1 MKAFIKITALFLLQ
15 FSVVYANGGQPPPPP
30 LFVSTEITGPPLQAP
45 LFFADTNS
53 VTFFTQV
60 SFYTPSSLD
69 GKISVEGTR
78 AVSSPDQNGKN
89 FEWKLPTAAFNG
101 GIALKIWKS
110 FELFFTLKL
119 DNREN
124 ELSLSGSDMG
134 MSFLISSTND
144 LRVRLD
150 FGLSYNNP
158 DAKILL
164 LDPYSYYNDT
174 TYVTKTST
182 NKDMSPFV
190 SLTMQYAAKDWIVNP
205 YVQISYCRFPLFD
218 IEDSRG
224 EIWSVINI
232 FSVTPG
238 ITYRLSDVVMLSAGG
253 SYFIPSEMENRSS
266 QGIFSG
272 FVQANFLF

>member
-1 MKAFIKITALFLLQ
+1 MKTFTKIIALFILQISLL
-15 FSVVYANGGQPPPPP
+15 YANGGQPPPPP
-30 LFVSTEITGPPLQAP
+30 LFVRTEITGPPLQVP

-53 VTFFTQV
+53 VTFLTQV
-60 SFYTPSSLD
+60 SFYIPSSLE

-78 AVSSPDQNGKN
+78 AVGTSGQDAKN
-89 FEWKLPTAAFNG
+89 LEWKLPSAAFNG

-110 FELFFTLKL
+110 FELFFMLKL

-124 ELSLSGSDMG
+124 KLSFSGSDIG
-134 MSFLISSTND
+134 MSFLVSSTNN
-144 LRVRLD
+144 LRIRLD
-150 FGLSYNNP
+150 FGLSHSEL
-158 DAKILL
+158 DAETLL
-164 LDPYSYYNDT
+164 MDPYIYYEDT
-174 TYVTKTST
+174 TYVTKKST
-182 NKDMSPFV
+182 NKGISPFA
-190 SLTMQYAAKDWIVNP
+190 SLTMQYAAKEWIVNP
-205 YVQISYCRFPLFD
+205 YVQFSYCRFPLFD
-218 IEDSRG
+218 IADSRG

-272 FVQANFLF
+272 CVQANFLF

>member
-1 MKAFIKITALFLLQ
+1 
-15 FSVVYANGGQPPPPP
+15 
-30 LFVSTEITGPPLQAP
+30 
-45 LFFADTNS
+45 
-53 VTFFTQV
+53 
-60 SFYTPSSLD
+60 
-69 GKISVEGTR
+69 
-78 AVSSPDQNGKN
+78 
-89 FEWKLPTAAFNG
+89 
-101 GIALKIWKS
+101 
-110 FELFFTLKL
+110 
-119 DNREN
+119 
-124 ELSLSGSDMG
+124 MG

-150 FGLSYNNP
+150 FGLSYNNL
-158 DAKILL
+158 DAKTLL

-182 NKDMSPFV
+182 NKGMSPFV

-205 YVQISYCRFPLFD
+205 YVKISYCRFPLFD

-238 ITYRLSDVVMLSAGG
+238 ITYHLSDVVMLSAGG
-253 SYFIPSEMENRSS
+253 SYFIPSELENRSS

-272 FVQANFLF
+272 FVQANFFILS

>member
-1 MKAFIKITALFLLQ
+1 MKTFTKIIALFILQISLL
-15 FSVVYANGGQPPPPP
+15 YASGGQPPPPP
-30 LFVSTEITGPPLQAP
+30 LFVSAEITGPPLQVP

-53 VTFFTQV
+53 VTFLTQV
-60 SFYTPSSLD
+60 SFYTPSSLE

-78 AVSSPDQNGKN
+78 AVGTSGQDAKN
-89 FEWKLPTAAFNG
+89 LKWKLPSAAFNG

-110 FELFFTLKL
+110 FELFFMLKL

-124 ELSLSGSDMG
+124 KLSFSGSDIG
-134 MSFLISSTND
+134 MSFLVSSTNN
-144 LRVRLD
+144 LRIRLD
-150 FGLSYNNP
+150 FGFSHNELDAETLLMDPYNN
-158 DAKILL
+158 
-164 LDPYSYYNDT
+164 YDT
-174 TYVTKTST
+174 TYVTKKST
-182 NKDMSPFV
+182 NKGISPFA
-190 SLTMQYAAKDWIVNP
+190 SLTMQYAAKEWIVNP
-205 YVQISYCRFPLFD
+205 YVQFAYCRFPLFD
-218 IEDSRG
+218 IADSRG